1 MGRVNINGFFGLNSK
16 GSKVDEDKLNLESK
30 KL

>member
-1 MGRVNINGFFGLNSK
+1 MGRVNINEYSGLKSK
-16 GSKVDEDKLNLESK
+16 GSKVDEDKLNVESK

>member
-1 MGRVNINGFFGLNSK
+1 MVRVNINKYSGLKSK
-16 GSKVDEDKLNLESK
+16 GSKVDEDKLNVESK